1 MIKDWLKFALKK
13 VPAYRSWLLKRF
25 DAVVAPK
32 IEAKIKH
39 YKSLEKLPLF
49 HVIEIETLN
58 RCNSTCSFCPV
69 NKHDDPREFKKM
81 DESLFFKVIEELKD
95 LNYCNRVALFSNN
108 EPLLDKRIYD
118 WLPKVRQML
127 PNAFLLMYSN
137 GTLLDIEKFEKL
149 IPYLDQLFIDNYT
162 DNNTMHENV
171 KEVWEYWENHPR
183 EGHQFEVSIRK
194 LSETLTT
201 RGGEAPNKVNIPKLK
216 SSCLLPFEQM
226 VVRPDGKVSLCCADA
241 LGKFTLGDLS
251 QQTISE
257 VWYSSKM
264 ETYRNLI
271 AESREKVSICK
282 NCDVYYG
289 ELEWPDWKPN

>member
-1 MIKDWLKFALKK
+1 MIKNWLKSVLKSI
-13 VPAYRSWLLKRF
+13 PSYRRWLLKRF
-25 DAVVAPK
+25 DIEVEPK
-32 IEAKIKH
+32 IKARIDE
-39 YKSLEKLPLF
+39 YLSLAENPMF

-69 NKHDDPREFKKM
+69 NKNDDPREFKKM
-81 DESLFFKVIEELKD
+81 DEALFFKIIEELSI
-95 LNYCNRVALFSNN
+95 LNYSNRVALFSNN

-118 WLPKVRQML
+118 WLPKVREML

-162 DNNTMHENV
+162 DTHSLHDNV
-171 KEVWEYWENHPR
+171 KEVLEHWQKHPK

-194 LSETLTT
+194 LTETLTT
-201 RGGEAPNKVNIPKLK
+201 RGGEAPNKVDIPSLR

-241 LGKFTLGDLS
+241 LGKITLGDLS
-251 QQTISE
+251 EQTIEE
-257 VWYSSKM
+257 VWQSQKIK
-264 ETYRNLI
+264 TYRKLI
-271 AESREKVSICK
+271 AEGRDKISICK
-282 NCDVYYG
+282 SCDVFYG
-289 ELEWPDWKPN
+289 ELQWPAWKPN